1 MLDNAI
7 TFLLMR
13 MMSSA
18 YARHKSI
25 QFLLNSTRA
34 SGWLV
39 NLYKSG
45 LVTHNKFLM
54 KTCDPK
60 EQNMFQSHVPFKV
73 LVPLKGLVLT
83 KPF

>member
-1 MLDNAI
+1 MLDNTI
-7 TFLLMR
+7 TFQLMR
-13 MMSSA
+13 RVSSA

-25 QFLLNSTRA
+25 QFLLNSISA

-39 NLYKSG
+39 NLCKSG
-45 LVTHNKFLM
+45 LVTHNNFFM

-73 LVPLKGLVLT
+73 LVPFKGLVLT
-83 KPF
+83 RPS